1 VSHVTPSVSE
11 VPGGAGGATMQPMR
25 AAHPTRPLAHA
36 RGDKSLRFH
45 WMLPKAFE
53 VRRGQTPREA
63 ARYRIESIQLDSPS
77 PKPDMDGWL
86 DFARAAEDAGVESV
100 LISFSRYEPE
110 PFMVA
115 CAMGQETSRLK
126 YIVAYRS
133 GLMGPTSFVQQINTL
148 SALIDGRVAI
158 NIVAGS
164 SAAEQ
169 RGYGDFL
176 PHDERYARAE
186 EFLGAANAFWRE
198 GHEVDFDGRYYK
210 LEKGTLHTPFV
221 APDRRAPEIYVSGHS
236 EQSMRLAATQGTCWL
251 RAADTPES
259 LRPSV
264 ARMRGLGIDVCL
276 RACVI
281 CRPTRDEAL
290 RVAQSLLP
298 DDKRETTIALKN
310 DSRMYAESH
319 AKDEWLNRTLWTG
332 LVSHYGPVWTTR
344 LGTPDELAGAF
355 LAYKEIGVDQFI
367 LSGWPEVDEVSIFGR
382 DVIPRVRDA
391 ERRQVA

>member
-1 VSHVTPSVSE
+1 
-11 VPGGAGGATMQPMR
+11 MI
-25 AAHPTRPLAHA
+25 
-36 RGDKSLRFH
+36 RFH

-53 VRRGQTPREA
+53 VRPGQTPREA
-63 ARYRIESIQLDSPS
+63 ARYRVESIQLDSPS

-86 DFARAAEDAGVESV
+86 EFARTAEDAGIESV

-115 CAMGQETSRLK
+115 CAMGQETARLK

-186 EFLGAANAFWRE
+186 EFLAAANAFWRE
-198 GHEVDFDGRYYK
+198 GHDVDFDGRYYK

-221 APDRRAPEIYVSGHS
+221 APGRRAPEIYVSGHS

-259 LRPSV
+259 LRPPV

-281 CRPTRDEAL
+281 CRPTREEAL

-298 DDKRETTIALKN
+298 DDRRETTIALKN
-310 DSRMYAESH
+310 DSRMYAESG

-332 LVSHYGPVWTTR
+332 LVPHYGPVWTT
-344 LGTPDELAGAF
+344 LVGTPEELAGAF
-355 LAYKEIGVDQFI
+355 LAYKEIGVNQFI